1 MVAAIGAAAAI
12 GGSMISANASRSA
25 ARTQSQAADRAAE
38 LQAQQAEQ
46 MRADLAPWTSS
57 GASAQ
62 NRLNQLLGIGGGVSG
77 GGKIYAEQELRDM
90 LTSQF
95 TTTTPGAT
103 NKSGAIPVTIT
114 PDDPRWDW
122 TQPWSQDGPEGGQR
136 TQVVMQPVSSVGP
149 STTTV
154 NTEALNAEVQ
164 RRLEEQRQAQQA
176 YEADPAFGSL
186 LRAYRDGAEFDSGPA
201 FERGADFSFT
211 GQDLANEPG
220 YQFGLNQGTQGIER
234 GQASRGNFLSGA
246 AMKELARFN
255 EDYAGTKFG
264 DAFNRSLNTYNTNL
278 TGRLNEYNTNLTR
291 RQNEW
296 NTNLSAYNDN
306 RNRIYNFLSGTSQL
320 GQSSA
325 AQVGN
330 NGQQVTNNIGNA
342 LMSGANASAAG
353 TVGTANAVQS
363 GINQAVNAYG
373 YGNPNTTAGW
383 NNLLASQGGGYSG
396 YTGYTGGSNDPIANL
411 NTRNGWTG

>member
-25 ARTQSQAADRAAE
+25 ARTQSQSADRAAE
-38 LQAQQAEQ
+38 LQAEQAAQ
-46 MRADLAPWTSS
+46 MREDLQPWVQSGRGANDLLSQYLGIRGGGS
-57 GASAQ
+57 GA
-62 NRLNQLLGIGGGVSG
+62 
-77 GGKIYAEQELRDM
+77 GKYYTEQELRDM
-90 LTSQF
+90 LTAQF

-103 NKSGAIPVTIT
+103 SKSGVIPVTIT

-136 TQVVMQPVSSVGP
+136 TQVAWQPVSSVGP

-176 YEADPAFGSL
+176 YESDPAFGSL
-186 LRAYRDGAEFDSGPA
+186 LRAYRDGEEFDPGPA
-201 FERGADFSFT
+201 FSFT
-211 GQDLANEPG
+211 GQDLATEPG

-255 EDYAGTKFG
+255 EDYAGTKFNE
-264 DAFNRSLNTYNTNL
+264 AYNRALGTYNTNL
-278 TGRLNEYNTNLTR
+278 GARER
-291 RQNEW
+291 AW
-296 NTNLSAYNDN
+296 NTNLNSYNDN
-306 RNRIYNFLSGTSQL
+306 RNRIYNFLSGTSSA
-320 GQSSA
+320 GQNAA

-330 NGQQVTNNIGNA
+330 NAQQVANNVGNA
-342 LMSGANASAAG
+342 LMGGANASAAG
-353 TVGTANAVQS
+353 TVGTANALQS
-363 GINQAVNAYG
+363 GINQAANAYG
-373 YGNPNTTAGW
+373 YGNPNTAAGW
-383 NNLLASQGGGYSG
+383 NTLLSNQGGGYSG
-396 YTGYTGGSNDPIANL
+396 YTGYVGQSDPIANL
-411 NTRNGWTG
+411 NSRNGWTG